1 MDERRE
7 AAAAIS
13 LHTCRRV
20 IDNFYAS
27 RQKPNLFLAKGRIEF
42 GSNVN
47 NYRQSNNNNKNNTLS
62 TCLPLFLSP
71 SPFPSLFALHNSHSW
86 QAEHDKFF
94 GTGTGSGAGTAKGG
108 WGQELGLRGQS
119 RRQWQV
125 ESLASL
131 LTSLDDG
138 DIEQLLCINI
148 ALTPLSPLFSIPLS
162 LPQSVCVAT
171 TCRDELPA

>member
-1 MDERRE
+1 MDERRA
-7 AAAAIS
+7 AAAAIA

-20 IDNFYAS
+20 IDNFRAS
-27 RQKPNLFLAKGRIEF
+27 RQKANLFLAKGRIEF

-47 NYRQSNNNNKNNTLS
+47 NYKHNNNTLYFPPFVS
-62 TCLPLFLSP
+62 LLRSP

-86 QAEHDKFF
+86 QAEHDKCF

-125 ESLASL
+125 ELLPSL
-131 LTSLDDG
+131 LPSLDDG

-148 ALTPLSPLFSIPLS
+148 ALTPFSPPLSPPPLS
-162 LPQSVCVAT
+162 CTVCL
-171 TCRDELPA
+171 CGNHLSG